1 MPRKETSSSVPQGAI
16 TGSPSATRAHA
27 CRTPSCPA
35 PDAAPIDQY
44 RQDIWDSFPHLKR
57 DTGPVRTLVA
67 PDGNRRNARLLSIHP
82 YHETQD

>member
-1 MPRKETSSSVPQGAI
+1 MEITVPEN
-16 TGSPSATRAHA
+16 PNVTRALA
-27 CRTPSCPA
+27 RPSDA
-35 PDAAPIDQY
+35 PPIDQY